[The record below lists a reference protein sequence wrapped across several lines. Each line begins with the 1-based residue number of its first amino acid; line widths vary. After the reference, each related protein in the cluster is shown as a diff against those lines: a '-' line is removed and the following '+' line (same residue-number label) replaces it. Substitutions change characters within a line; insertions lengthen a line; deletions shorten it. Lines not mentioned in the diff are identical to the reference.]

1 LPSWRKKKLARPEV
15 PFFRYD
21 GGDGNLVSLYLVTQ
35 KGLEDENFRV
45 GTISYGLQSV
55 VVKIETCWLKILR
68 RFRSSVE
75 GSPEIV

>member
-1 LPSWRKKKLARPEV
+1 MFSRPGV

-21 GGDGNLVSLYLVTQ
+21 GGDCNLVPLYLVTQ
-35 KGLEDENFRV
+35 KGPEDENFRV

-55 VVKIETCWLKILR
+55 VVRIETCIETCWFKILGP
-68 RFRSSVE
+68 FRGSVE

>member
-1 LPSWRKKKLARPEV
+1 MFSRTDV

-35 KGLEDENFRV
+35 KGSEDEHFRV

-55 VVKIETCWLKILR
+55 VVRIETFWFKILGP
-68 RFRSSVE
+68 FRESVE
-75 GSPEIV
+75 SSPEIV